1 MIPVAGCFNKS
12 LTSLERIPRLVAS
25 PTKRT
30 TVSSVNFESVKQG
43 VGMFGE
49 AGMQMMLKSLG
60 IDPKQLMEFAAS
72 LKSVVEDLNKRL
84 QTIENQQ
91 KEIKALLESLQ
102 VEVRDE

>member
-1 MIPVAGCFNKS
+1 MTRKNTPVGSFPYPNAQPFRVK
-12 LTSLERIPRLVAS
+12 I
-25 PTKRT
+25 
-30 TVSSVNFESVKQG
+30 FESVKQG
-43 VGMFGE
+43 VEMFGE